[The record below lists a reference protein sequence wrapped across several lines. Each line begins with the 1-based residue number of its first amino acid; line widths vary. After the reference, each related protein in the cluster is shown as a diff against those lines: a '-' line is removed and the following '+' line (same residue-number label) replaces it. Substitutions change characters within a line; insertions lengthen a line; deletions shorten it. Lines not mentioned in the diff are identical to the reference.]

1 MKFICLSILSI
12 FLVNSLK
19 SLAQSSSLQ
28 FVENKGQWNE
38 KVTFKGDLNNGVFFL
53 TKNGFTV
60 VQHNADDLNKLHAYY
75 HAETN
80 EIQQPSTIR
89 LRSHAYEMV
98 FVNATASTTVTNEVI
113 DSYNNYF
120 IGNDASKWAG
130 NCKIAKVVEYMNMYA
145 GIDVKYYSQNAH
157 IKYDIVVKP
166 MANVANIKMQYKGA
180 DAVLIENENLVI
192 KTSTGD
198 IKELAPYAYQVKNG
212 IPQQVSCKFKVTNDI
227 VTFEIGNYDHSKELI
242 IDPSLIFSTFT
253 GSTADNW
260 GYTATY
266 GIDGTAYA
274 AGLVFG
280 SGYPTSIGAYD
291 NSYNGGID
299 EGERGGIDIGIIK
312 FSADGTSRIYA
323 TYLGGSNNEHP
334 HSIIADSAGNLVIA
348 GRTTS
353 NNFPTTQPT
362 IGNWGNGDIFITKL
376 NAAGNALIGSIKI
389 GGSGKDGINIRSKYL
404 SPFGVETIR
413 RNYGDDSRSEVSFD
427 NNGDIIFVSST
438 QSTNFPV
445 TSGAFQT
452 SLSGRQD
459 GVIIRA
465 SADVSNVFY
474 STYLGGSGDDAA
486 FAVAINP
493 TDNNIYVMGNTT
505 SNNVPGDKTGVL
517 YNSYNGGET
526 EGFISILSPVGAL
539 LKTGYW
545 GTTGNDM
552 LFDISFD
559 NTGSLYMVGT
569 TSGSWPIVNAA
580 FSQSGGKQFI
590 CKVQP
595 NLSGFIYSTVF
606 GTNST
611 TPNLSITAI
620 MVDQCQNVFVS
631 GWGGSVNQNY
641 PNAGTTGWT
650 VTPNAFQSTTDNS
663 DFYFFVLGAN
673 ATKQL
678 YGSFFG
684 GTATTGEHVDGG
696 TSRFDPTGTIY
707 QAMCACGTNNS
718 FPTTPGVW
726 SATNGSPNCN
736 QAVVKFKVDTCG
748 AIVPIRLQ
756 SFTGYHLNNKHILN
770 WKVSNEEKGDTYIV
784 ERKQNVTKEFSN
796 VFQTK
801 ALSDNNANTYS
812 IELNGLLNQDAFYR
826 LKIISVSGRTNYS
839 PVIRIHNKDNNTLNV
854 NIFNGSI
861 YIDVPLNTSS
871 IAVYSADGKLYYKQ
885 DKVNEKIMTFPI
897 SNLPKGLIV
906 VKALVNDNLI
916 IKKVIF

>member
-12 FLVNSLK
+12 LFVNSLK

-38 KVTFKGDLNNGVFFL
+38 KVTFKGDLNNGAFFL

-80 EIQQPSTIR
+80 EIQQSSSIR

-98 FVNATASTTVTNEVI
+98 FVNATSSTTVTKEVI

-130 NCKIAKVVEYMNMYA
+130 NCKIAKVIECKNMYA

-157 IKYDIVVKP
+157 IKYDIVVMP

-212 IPQQVSCKFKVTNDI
+212 IAQQVSCRFKVTNDI

-253 GSTADNW
+253 GSTAENW

-274 AGLVFG
+274 AGLAFG
-280 SGYPTSIGAYD
+280 SGYPTSPGAY
-291 NSYNGGID
+291 STIYNGGVD

-312 FSADGTSRIYA
+312 FSADGTNRMYA
-323 TYLGGSNNEHP
+323 TYLGGSKNEHP

-353 NNFPTTQPT
+353 LNFPTTQPSM
-362 IGNWGNGDIFITKL
+362 GVGGGSDIFIAKL

-389 GGSGKDGINIRSKYL
+389 GGSANDGINIRSKEVGPL
-404 SPFGVETIR
+404 GVETIR

-427 NNGDIIFVSST
+427 NNGDIIFVSSS
-438 QSTNFPV
+438 QSSNFP
-445 TSGAFQT
+445 TMGGAFQT
-452 SLSGRQD
+452 TLYGRQD
-459 GVIIRA
+459 GVVIRI
-465 SADVSNVFY
+465 SADVSNVFF
-474 STYLGGSGDDAA
+474 SSFFGGYGDDAT
-486 FAVAINP
+486 FAIAINP
-493 TDNNIYVMGNTT
+493 IDNNIYIAGNT
-505 SNNVPGDKTGVL
+505 NNTIPGDKIGVL
-517 YNSYNGGET
+517 YNTYNGGET
-526 EGFISILSPVGAL
+526 DGFVYIISPVGTL
-539 LKTGYW
+539 LKSSYW
-545 GTTGNDM
+545 GTVGNDM
-552 LFDISFD
+552 IYDISFD
-559 NTGSLYMVGT
+559 NAGSLYMVGT
-569 TSGSWPIVNAA
+569 TSDSWPIVNAV

-590 CKVQP
+590 CKVLP

-611 TPNLSITAI
+611 SPNLSITAI

-631 GWGGSVNQNY
+631 GWGGIANQFY
-641 PNAGTTGWT
+641 PNSGTTGLT
-650 VTPNAFQSTTDNS
+650 VTPNAIQSTTDNS

-673 ATKQL
+673 ASKQL

-684 GTATTGEHVDGG
+684 GTGTAGEHIDGG

-707 QAMCACGTNNS
+707 QAICACATNNT
-718 FPTTPGVW
+718 FPTTLGAW
-726 SATNGSPNCN
+726 SATIGASNCN
-736 QAVVKFKVDTCG
+736 QAVVKIRIDTCG

-801 ALSDNNANTYS
+801 ALSDKNANTYS
-812 IELNGLLNQDAFYR
+812 IELNGLLNQDAFYK
-826 LKIISVSGRTNYS
+826 LKIISVSGRTSYS
-839 PVIRIHNKDNNTLNV
+839 PVLRIYNKDNNTLNV

-861 YIDVPLNTSS
+861 YIDVPLNTTS

-885 DKVNEKIMTFPI
+885 DKVNEKIMTFPV

-906 VKALVNDNLI
+906 VKALIKDNLI
-916 IKKVIF
+916 IKRVIF

>member
-19 SLAQSSSLQ
+19 SFAQSSSLQ

-38 KVTFKGDLNNGVFFL
+38 KVTFKGDLNNGAFFL
-53 TKNGFTV
+53 TKKGFTV

-75 HAETN
+75 HAEQN

-89 LRSHAYEMV
+89 LRSHAYEMA
-98 FVNATASTTVTNEVI
+98 FVNATPSTTVTKEVI

-130 NCKIAKVVEYMNMYA
+130 NCKIAKVIECKNMYA

-180 DAVLIENENLVI
+180 DAVQIENENLVI

-212 IPQQVSCKFKVTNDI
+212 IAQQVSCKYKVTNDI
-227 VTFEIGNYDHSKELI
+227 VTFEMENYDHSKELI

-260 GYTATY
+260 GNTATY
-266 GIDGTAYA
+266 GFDGTAYA
-274 AGLVFG
+274 AGLSFG
-280 SGYPTSIGAYD
+280 SGYPTSPGAY
-291 NSYNGGID
+291 STIYNGGVD
-299 EGERGGIDIGIIK
+299 EGEGSGLDIGIIK
-312 FSADGTSRIYA
+312 FSADGTNRMYA

-353 NNFPTTQPT
+353 SNFPTTQSS
-362 IGNWGNGDIFITKL
+362 IGSGGGSDIFVSKL

-389 GGSGKDGINIRSKYL
+389 GGSANDGVNIRPKYQT
-404 SPFGVETIR
+404 PFGVETLR
-413 RNYGDDSRSEVSFD
+413 RNFGDDIRSEVSFD
-427 NNGDIIFVSST
+427 NNGNIIFVSST

-452 SLSGRQD
+452 SLFGRQD
-459 GVIIRA
+459 GIIIRA

-474 STYLGGSGDDAA
+474 STYLGGTGDDAA

-517 YNSYNGGET
+517 YNAYNGGET
-526 EGFISILSPVGAL
+526 DGFISILSPVGNL

-559 NTGSLYMVGT
+559 NTGSLYVVGT

-590 CKVQP
+590 CKVLP

-606 GTNST
+606 GTNSA
-611 TPNLSITAI
+611 TPNLSITAL

-631 GWGGSVNQNY
+631 GWGGRANRGY
-641 PNAGTTGWT
+641 PNSSTRGLT
-650 VTPNAFQSTTDNS
+650 VTPNAFQSTTDSS
-663 DFYFFVLGAN
+663 DFYFFLLGAN
-673 ATKQL
+673 ASKQL

-684 GTATTGEHVDGG
+684 GTGITGEHVDGG
-696 TSRFDPTGTIY
+696 TSRIDPNGTIY
-707 QAMCACGTNNS
+707 QAICDCGTNS
-718 FPTTPGVW
+718 GFPITPGAW
-726 SATNGSPNCN
+726 SATNGSSSCN
-736 QAVVKFKVDTCG
+736 QAVVKFKIDTCG

-784 ERKQNVTKEFSN
+784 ERKQSVTKEFNS

-801 ALSDNNANTYS
+801 ALSDKNANTYS

-826 LKIISVSGRTNYS
+826 LKIISVSGRTSYS
-839 PVIRIHNKDNNTLNV
+839 PVIRIYNKDDNNLNV

-885 DKVNEKIMTFPI
+885 DKVNEKIMTFPV

-906 VKALVNDNLI
+906 VKAIVNDNLI
-916 IKKVIF
+916 IKRVIF